1 MGDSCRAQRVLVATS
16 DQSLRRSALFTFA
29 RLGCEVHAAESGIDC
44 LDKLRGAFP
53 DLLVLMPPL
62 VWGSVADVLIVARE
76 DSRTV
81 QFRSSYSH
89 PTSSSLGSPDSLRCV
104 QSSDCPPWPNSSS
117 RCVTGLDPVSGFS
130 AGTCHWLMRGSLFAL
145 GSIGVCTTNTCE
157 WPRVEAG
164 RRFLH
169 RPRRRICARVI
180 PVLAVTLFAAPAGV
194 RTGAADPARP
204 AARRGWA
211 AGHRR

>member
-76 DSRTV
+76 DSRTITV
-81 QFRSSYSH
+81 
-89 PTSSSLGSPDSLRCV
+89 PILVLAPDVVFPRV
-104 QSSDCPPWPNSSS
+104 P
-117 RCVTGLDPVSGFS
+117 R
-130 AGTCHWLMRGSLFAL
+130 LFARRAVERL
-145 GSIGVCTTNTCE
+145 SALAQLVEQVCNWARSRE
-157 WPRVEAG
+157 WSFGRNLSLADARIVICSGEA
-164 RRFLH
+164 
-169 RPRRRICARVI
+169 
-180 PVLAVTLFAAPAGV
+180 
-194 RTGAADPARP
+194 
-204 AARRGWA
+204 
-211 AGHRR
+211 